1 LFALFSCHCYVT
13 VFFGQ
18 VAESEVDPFKK
29 ISERSWSDLF
39 LELPLE
45 DEHFDNG
52 RLVLQCLAVLPGVYQ
67 DEVSLELESAKD
79 PIPQKGKTMSVYFSS

>member
-1 LFALFSCHCYVT
+1 MRYFHVTLT
-13 VFFGQ
+13 VFLGQ
-18 VAESEVDPFKK
+18 VAESDADPFKK

-67 DEVSLELESAKD
+67 DEVALELESAKD
-79 PIPQKGKTMSVYFSS
+79 PIPQRGKTMSVHFIS